1 MLLISAIYAA
11 GVPAGLVFPGFLGQ
25 PSYTIPVY
33 LQFTYTSNTHAN
45 THKNTNEYTNTQEA
59 LGQLSYTIPV
69 N

>member
-1 MLLISAIYAA
+1 MQKYT
-11 GVPAGLVFPGFLGQ
+11 GLLGQ
-25 PSYTIPVY
+25 PSDTIPVY